1 MTIKPVNFFFHN
13 LVLAIASSLLAA
25 SSVAISL
32 PVKALTLVTERSAL
46 KANDSLNFASLEQT
60 LDPSAP
66 FTPDSFLPNN
76 FSATSENGLELN
88 LTIPP
93 SDNPAISPPFIF
105 QTGFPPNGIPTNF
118 ADGDFL
124 LFTGADFSAFPAPGN
139 NGPIT
144 IDFTTPVTGAGTQ
157 IAVDD
162 TLSFIAN
169 IAAFDSEGNLLN
181 NFSVPGT
188 SSVSLD
194 NSALFLGVVSEEA
207 EIARLV
213 YSSSISNRAIGINTI
228 SISNGTAIPESSH
241 LFGLLIVAT
250 SSIYY
255 FANKRSHRN

>member
-1 MTIKPVNFFFHN
+1 MTIKPINLFFHN

-25 SSVAISL
+25 ASVAISL

-46 KANDSLNFASLEQT
+46 SANDSLNFASLGQT

-66 FTPDSFLPNN
+66 FTLDSFLPNN

-124 LFTGADFSAFPAPGN
+124 LFTGADFSTFPAPGN

-144 IDFTTPVTGAGTQ
+144 IDFATPVTGAGTQ

-250 SSIYY
+250 SSSCY